1 MITGTSN
8 WLEQDARAFVELPIA
23 EVDFTDIMLISL
35 MWILRQR

>member
-8 WLEQDARAFVELPIA
+8 CLEKDACASVELPIA
-23 EVDFTDIMLISL
+23 KVDFTDIMLIAL